1 MNDLNA
7 QMGRILKFTSTL
19 QGSYSRINRAG
30 NAYDKYRLN
39 MMKNPRTRQAY
50 TKFQTMIA
58 NGQMN
63 EARKYAERMNESMK
77 FSRRE
82 YMGLSVG

>member
-39 MMKNPRTRQAY
+39 MMKKSTNPP
-50 TKFQTMIA
+50 
-58 NGQMN
+58 
-63 EARKYAERMNESMK
+63 
-77 FSRRE
+77 
-82 YMGLSVG
+82 SVHEISNNDC